1 MKTLSRMAKTTLI
14 SLARTGFG
22 LGLGVMAAQIVFLL
36 IGAAIFIPGY
46 LMFLNSKKE
55 KQVNTATQVTG
66 IVLMG
71 VGVLIMG
78 GVGFGFLME
87 NIEGFFE

>member
-1 MKTLSRMAKTTLI
+1 MAKTTLT

-22 LGLGVMAAQIVFLL
+22 LGLGVMAAQLVFLL